1 MFVNSFLLSFFLY
14 SFLGGI
20 VKWMSGLVGL
30 TDMNKLRIRS
40 MGVISI

>member
-14 SFLGGI
+14 IFLGGI

-30 TDMNKLRIRS
+30 TDMNKLSIRS